1 MIIRTGPN
9 RFRSPTA
16 LGAQQPSGHALFN
29 GAGGEALFE
38 SFGRFG
44 ADDLE
49 IVSPNYGKWM
59 KESDALLNQYHQ
71 RLSELYDFVSN
82 PPWFSDKSSMQAITG
97 LYNKQNTQYFP
108 ELRDSREQACTDP
121 TLYKKWLTKLS
132 LYASEATALLAE
144 KDNQGL
150 WNALAY
156 TAKQTADDIV
166 TVVNVVGEKIIDVGG
181 WPTWLKVVGGLAAIA
196 GAAYVVNSFTTAAKV
211 VRGR

>member
-16 LGAQQPSGHALFN
+16 LN

-44 ADDLE
+44 ADDLDV
-49 IVSPNYGKWM
+49 VSLNYGKWM
-59 KESDALLNQYHQ
+59 KESDALLSQYHQ
-71 RLSELYDFVSN
+71 RLVELYDFVSN
-82 PPWFSDKSSMQAITG
+82 PPWFADKSSIQAITG
-97 LYNKQNTQYFP
+97 LYNKQNTQYYP
-108 ELRDSREQACTDP
+108 ELRDSREQSCTDA

-132 LYASEATALLAE
+132 LYASEAAALLAE

-150 WNALAY
+150 WNALSS

-166 TVVNVVGEKIIDVGG
+166 TTVNVVGGKIIDVGA

-196 GAAYVVNSFTTAAKV
+196 GAAYVANSFTTAAKV

>member
-16 LGAQQPSGHALFN
+16 LN
-29 GAGGEALFE
+29 GAGGEALFQ
-38 SFGRFG
+38 SFSGFG

-49 IVSPNYGKWM
+49 TVNLNYGKWM
-59 KESDALLNQYHQ
+59 KESEVLLNQYHQ
-71 RLSELYDFVSN
+71 RLVELYDFVIN
-82 PPWFSDKSSMQAITG
+82 PPFFSDKNSMQAIRG
-97 LYNKQNTQYFP
+97 LYNKQNGVIFP
-108 ELRDSREQACTDP
+108 ELRDSREQACTDAV
-121 TLYKKWLTKLS
+121 LYKKWLTKLS
-132 LYASEATALLAE
+132 LYASEAAALLAE

-156 TAKQTADDIV
+156 TAQQTADDVV
-166 TVVNVVGEKIIDVGG
+166 TTINVVGSKIVDVGA
-181 WPTWLKVVGGLAAIA
+181 WPTWLKVVGGLAAVA